1 MIERNIVEEIIEFC
15 SDYDKSKFDRCSSQI
30 MVEQVFDIW
39 GMNVVS
45 KDHEELLQAHIYILN
60 NTYKVIPYLFVH
72 KAIVKENNPSQSEK
86 W

>member
-1 MIERNIVEEIIEFC
+1 M
-15 SDYDKSKFDRCSSQI
+15 
-30 MVEQVFDIW
+30 
-39 GMNVVS
+39 VS